1 MIEGHLCA
9 PTPVNEQ
16 ARLTALRSYGILDTG
31 SEGAFDDIAKIAA
44 YVCKAPIAVVNF
56 IDAERQW
63 FKSEIGLGVRETP
76 LSPSICAHAILQTE
90 LFVVTDTTVDDRF
103 RFNPLVTGDPGL
115 RFYAGAPLLTSDG
128 LPIGTVCVLDY
139 VARDIDDDQRSTL
152 KSLARQVMA
161 QLELRRTL
169 ARSEE
174 DGRFR
179 HRLLTTIGHDLK
191 APLRSALYAIARAR
205 RDAPA
210 AIDERLVT
218 AEQSLGM
225 IDSEFNKLLT
235 MAPGDDGA
243 SPEHTTFPVSEV
255 IDGLLKMW
263 GPAAERKKIVLSYVP
278 SSQRIRSHPVW
289 LSTILGNL
297 ISNAIK
303 YTREGRVLV
312 GCRRSGDKLLIEV
325 LDTGIGIEP
334 SRAERIFDAFQQVD
348 ASSEGL
354 GLGLWI
360 VSRTAM
366 MLEHAVQVRTIVGKG
381 SCFSVMVPMASNASS
396 DQQGSVS

>member
-9 PTPVNEQ
+9 PTPVNEP
-16 ARLTALRSYGILDTG
+16 ARLAALRSYGILDTG
-31 SEGAFDDIAKIAA
+31 FEGAFDDIAKIAA
-44 YVCKAPIAVVNF
+44 YVCRAPIAVVNF

-76 LSPSICAHAILQTE
+76 LTPSICAHAILQTE
-90 LFVVTDTTVDDRF
+90 LFVVPDTTLDDRF
-103 RFNPLVTGDPGL
+103 RFNPLVTGEPGL

-128 LPIGTVCVLDY
+128 LPIGTVCVLDH

-152 KSLARQVMA
+152 TSLARQVMA

-179 HRLLTTIGHDLK
+179 HRLMTTIGHDLK
-191 APLRSALYAIARAR
+191 APLRSALYSIARAR

-210 AIDERLVT
+210 AIDERLIA
-218 AEQSLGM
+218 AEHSLGM

-235 MAPGDDGA
+235 MAHGDDGA
-243 SPEHTTFPVSEV
+243 SPEHTTFPVSDVVE
-255 IDGLLKMW
+255 GLVKMW
-263 GPAAERKKIVLSYVP
+263 QSAAERKKIALSYVP
-278 SSQRIRSHPVW
+278 SRQWIQSHPVW

-312 GCRRSGDKLLIEV
+312 GCRRAGDKLLIEV

-366 MLEHAVQVRTIVGKG
+366 MLDHPVRVRTVAGKG
-381 SCFSVMVPMASNASS
+381 SRFSVAVPLAAKAPR
-396 DQQGSVS
+396 DL